1 MANDDCFHI
10 NAFPSIGW
18 YSICWQDP
26 FPDHLPKEEESE
38 VEDEEEGNEADLGI
52 ED

>member
-18 YSICWQDP
+18 QDP
-26 FPDHLPKEEESE
+26 FPDLLPKEEESE
-38 VEDEEEGNEADLGI
+38 VEDEEEGDEADLGL
-52 ED
+52 EA